1 VKETWA
7 SKPIAL
13 TIILRYYFDFLISG
27 KERKRKGIKC
37 KGHEEQRRLT
47 VWGKKNP
54 KVEASTRK
62 TILSKALAICW
73 LHFLIWKMREWLSLI
88 FILSFINF
96 KALVHVSGV
105 KYRQCSF

>member
-47 VWGKKNP
+47 VWGKKKIP
-54 KVEASTRK
+54 K
-62 TILSKALAICW
+62 W
-73 LHFLIWKMREWLSLI
+73 
-88 FILSFINF
+88 
-96 KALVHVSGV
+96 
-105 KYRQCSF
+105 RQVLEKPS